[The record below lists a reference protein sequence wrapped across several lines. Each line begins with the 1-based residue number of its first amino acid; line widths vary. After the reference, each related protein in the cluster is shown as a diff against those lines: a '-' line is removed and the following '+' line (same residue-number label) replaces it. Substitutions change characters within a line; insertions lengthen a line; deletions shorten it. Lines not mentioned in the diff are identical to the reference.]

1 MTVAHPPSR
10 FQSFQTRDS
19 AAAKPT
25 PSQIARCDGLRRAIG
40 ECLPRDHS
48 LVLLYNVCS
57 KRVTHLRNCP
67 HFKTQLN
74 CSSCLGVS
82 DKCFHSFAV
91 SPPALPRAACASWWG
106 VARSSADDCS
116 CLWLNLDRNVLSS
129 ALPPAAKDV
138 EMLISI
144 AWSPRRDDARGMC
157 NRAQG
162 LAPMVEG
169 C

>member
-1 MTVAHPPSR
+1 MCAGHSGAGT
-10 FQSFQTRDS
+10 
-19 AAAKPT
+19 
-25 PSQIARCDGLRRAIG
+25 ARVGGLRGAIG

-129 ALPPAAKDV
+129 ALPPAAT
-138 EMLISI
+138 S
-144 AWSPRRDDARGMC
+144 S
-157 NRAQG
+157 NRAGRLLFCQK
-162 LAPMVEG
+162 EG
-169 C
+169 GGAIASPHPFTYNPEIPIDFIALEICKILVGI